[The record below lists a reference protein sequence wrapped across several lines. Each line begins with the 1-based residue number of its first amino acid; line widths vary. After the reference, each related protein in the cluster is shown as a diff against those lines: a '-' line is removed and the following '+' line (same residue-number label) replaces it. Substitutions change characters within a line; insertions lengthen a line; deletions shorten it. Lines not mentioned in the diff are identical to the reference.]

1 MTQAPALA
9 DRTRDVAFALGAQ
22 FPDLDPS
29 EMELFE
35 EPDADLL
42 RVEWD
47 GWTALVPQSQAGLD
61 QLTTMASLMPHL
73 RGFLSPAVP
82 IWETAYETGNWK
94 RDWRASQQTEGQ
106 PLRPELIVEQNRER
120 LVRDLATFFHEL
132 HEFSVERARGLGA
145 PSFRQWRDDHEALSR
160 RSLAILR
167 PLVNW
172 SQITWARRWWS
183 RFLDDDAI
191 WKIQPS
197 LVHGGIATERL
208 LVDPLVRQLSA
219 VTGWHGLCVADRAI
233 DFAHLVDA
241 YGTELGWRIVEHYG
255 ELGSTADA
263 ALFRRI
269 RLQQTVRRFKNL
281 VEAAD
286 RDGVES
292 EAMAAALKRLR

>member
-1 MTQAPALA
+1 MPQAPAIA
-9 DRTRDVAFALGAQ
+9 DRSQDLVFALGAH
-22 FPDLDPS
+22 FPDLNPYDI
-29 EMELFE
+29 EVFE

-47 GWTALVPQSQAGLD
+47 GWTALFPQSESALD
-61 QLTTMASLMPHL
+61 QLTATSSVMPHL

-82 IWETAYETGNWK
+82 IWEHANETGDWK
-94 RDWRASQQTEGQ
+94 RDWRAAPQTEGR
-106 PLRPELIVEQNRER
+106 PLRPDLIVEQNRER

-132 HEFSVERARGLGA
+132 HEFSVERARSLGA

-172 SQITWARRWWS
+172 SQITWARRWWA

-191 WKIQPS
+191 WKIEPT
-197 LVHGGIATERL
+197 LVHGGIAIERL
-208 LVDPLVRQLSA
+208 LVDPLVQQLTA
-219 VTGWHGLCVADRAI
+219 VTGWHGLRVADPAV
-233 DFAHLVDA
+233 DFAHLVDT

-269 RLQQTVRRFKNL
+269 RLQQTVRRFRQL
-281 VEAAD
+281 LEAAD
-286 RDGVES
+286 HNGPDS
-292 EAMAAALKRLR
+292 EAMAEALKRLR